1 MKNDPLTIIP
11 KECPDDAIRYAP
23 VGRRKQGS
31 MAVRAEDIAEAL
43 AKAPSRGFSMKSA
56 LDAFSDIRPSRN

>member
-1 MKNDPLTIIP
+1 
-11 KECPDDAIRYAP
+11 
-23 VGRRKQGS
+23 

>member
-11 KECPDDAIRYAP
+11 KECPDDAVTHAT
-23 VGRRKQGS
+23 VGRKKQGS
-31 MAVRAEDIAEAL
+31 MAVRSEDIAEAL

-56 LDAFSDIRPSRN
+56 LDAFSDIRPGRN